1 MLTALEEAVRFRRV
15 DRDVVRPL
23 ELPEDEFLIRLGD
36 AIAAD
41 VFSARF
47 VDDLSATLF

>member
-1 MLTALEEAVRFRRV
+1 MLTALEEAVRFRHV
-15 DRDVVRPL
+15 DHDAMCPL
-23 ELPEDEFLIRLGD
+23 ELPEDEFLILLGD

-47 VDDLSATLF
+47 VDDLSVTLF

>member
-1 MLTALEEAVRFRRV
+1 MRFRHV
-15 DRDVVRPL
+15 DRDAVRPL
-23 ELPEDEFLIRLGD
+23 ELSEDEFLIQLGD

-47 VDDLSATLF
+47 VDDLNATLF

>member
-1 MLTALEEAVRFRRV
+1 M
-15 DRDVVRPL
+15 DRDAVRPL
-23 ELPEDEFLIRLGD
+23 ELPEDEFLILLGD

-47 VDDLSATLF
+47 VDDLSLTLF